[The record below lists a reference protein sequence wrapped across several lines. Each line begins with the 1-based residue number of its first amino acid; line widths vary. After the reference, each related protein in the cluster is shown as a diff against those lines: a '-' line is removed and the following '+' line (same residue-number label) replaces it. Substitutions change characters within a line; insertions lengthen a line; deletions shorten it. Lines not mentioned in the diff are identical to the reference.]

1 MPTAPRRRILQSAG
15 EVPIAL
21 IDEVIDDMAARMA
34 GTEEARKCEGLSF
47 SYRVSDR
54 RVALARY
61 DVQPRGRIVLTRNDS
76 SPTTFSFSGGA
87 EAFDQV
93 LRGQAHALTALMT
106 RRIQLHGSLF
116 HIRGLLRMMPA
127 VHRAYSDAREA
138 MIQRHADRY
147 DFRF

>member
-1 MPTAPRRRILQSAG
+1 
-15 EVPIAL
+15 
-21 IDEVIDDMAARMA
+21 MAERMT

-47 SYRVSDR
+47 SYRVIDR

-61 DVQPRGRIVLTRNDS
+61 EVKPRGRIVLTRNDS
-76 SPTTFSFSGGA
+76 SPATFSFSGGA
-87 EAFDQV
+87 DAFDQV
-93 LRGQAHALTALMT
+93 LRGQGHAFTALMT

-127 VHRAYSDAREA
+127 VNRAYSDAREA
-138 MIQRHADRY
+138 MIQRHAERY

>member
-1 MPTAPRRRILQSAG
+1 MPTTPRRRILQSAG

-34 GTEEARKCEGLSF
+34 GTQEARKCEGLSF
-47 SYRVSDR
+47 SYRVTDR
-54 RVALARY
+54 RVSLARY

-76 SPTTFSFSGGA
+76 SPTTFSFSGA
-87 EAFDQV
+87 ADAFDQV

-106 RRIQLHGSLF
+106 RRIHLHGSLL